1 MNVAP
6 IECPRCG
13 KKITV
18 DASASDERLQ
28 CPYCNYLIT
37 TLSSLQEPMLQE
49 PMLQEPMLQEPM
61 LQEPMLQEPMLQE
74 PMLQASTAIDAPE
87 PDLREPLLENFS
99 VEPPTSDIK
108 NEPTAEINQF
118 VGVHPPVIESKIPI
132 ATPVEIQN
140 KESGPLQETRF
151 EKFLICIAFLIAL
164 AAIWAFFL

>member
-13 KKITV
+13 KQIIL
-18 DASASDERLQ
+18 DASASDESLQ

-37 TLSSLQEPMLQE
+37 TRSSLQEPMLQE
-49 PMLQEPMLQEPM
+49 P
-61 LQEPMLQEPMLQE
+61 
-74 PMLQASTAIDAPE
+74 TAIDAPE
-87 PDLREPLLENFS
+87 PALREPLLENFS
-99 VEPPTSDIK
+99 VEPPVSNIK
-108 NEPTAEINQF
+108 NEPAVETNRFE
-118 VGVHPPVIESKIPI
+118 GVHPPVIESKIPV